1 MGSYPRFTH
10 LGKTRM
16 KIKKRLLWP
25 KNHFKSLIMPYLKV
39 SHCEINLFIMPDDYY
54 ALKMILKVSQCE
66 IRICFCKKSNCA
78 CEIDLFIK
86 KIVCC
91 KQGLQ
96 RCRCQFNIEINMGI
110 CM

>member
-1 MGSYPRFTH
+1 
-10 LGKTRM
+10 M

-66 IRICFCKKSNCA
+66 IRICFCKKVIVHVKLICLSKKLSAVSRA
-78 CEIDLFIK
+78 CNVADVSSTLK
-86 KIVCC
+86 
-91 KQGLQ
+91 
-96 RCRCQFNIEINMGI
+96 
-110 CM
+110 